1 MVIAQTAQVVQ
12 LADGSHHSADVF
24 LIHRDARCVLKL
36 GNAPSDQLL
45 ATHVHF
51 LNVAVGLLPGSFQQ
65 PVCLRSADPP
75 LASRVFDTGCVAVAF
90 QGQLLELVDPPGSFF
105 V

>member
-1 MVIAQTAQVVQ
+1 MVIAQAAQVVQ

-24 LIHRDARCVLKL
+24 LIHRDARCLLKL

-51 LNVAVGLLPGSFQQ
+51 LNVAVGLLNELGYEGELF
-65 PVCLRSADPP
+65 
-75 LASRVFDTGCVAVAF
+75 
-90 QGQLLELVDPPGSFF
+90 LLFEEGNGGL
-105 V
+105 